1 MRGNSAPTFKYL
13 YVPDRMNALKQCQ
26 NMDEVRTEIDR
37 VDRLIVPLLLER
49 LTYIAQAG
57 HIKGDR
63 DTVRDEWRIEDVVS
77 KVKAEAE
84 KRSGNADYIEDI
96 YRHLIEWSIAHE
108 FIVWDDVN
116 NEERKS
122 SAL

>member
-1 MRGNSAPTFKYL
+1 
-13 YVPDRMNALKQCQ
+13 
-26 NMDEVRTEIDR
+26 MDEVRAEIDR

-63 DTVRDEWRIEDVVS
+63 DTVRDQWRIEDVVS

-84 KRSGNADYIEDI
+84 KLDGNTGYIEDI

-108 FIVWDDVN
+108 FVVWDDVN
-116 NEERKS
+116 AEQKRT
-122 SAL
+122 AR